1 MPGWNFGRVC
11 PFKKTAGKLQEVWNA
26 QNTRTMAAIQ
36 IKEAVGNKLKT
47 PGVSCWTSY
56 YDACVMMLEMLEYP
70 DSREKLNVVLRRQNL
85 PTFCDTDQALLTQY
99 CKIMKP
105 VAGCL
110 NSLQGEEDRA
120 YLGILLPNL
129 QLMKDQV
136 EALKT
141 DNSIVEGQELI
152 RYLLEQTTKKERAF
166 KGRFQALFENEN
178 LLKATALHPHFKL
191 GIVGYLNMEKKEGIR
206 KAIVSEAV
214 KMVTLAEEM
223 GGGGDTQQDVK
234 DDPYM
239 YMRDDQCLLD
249 EDLKKTYDMWSK
261 FRCSLNIS
269 VTSDQFPLHNRAAW
283 VDLFS
288 KYNTPLL
295 SSAAASEER

>member
-1 MPGWNFGRVC
+1 VC

-26 QNTRTMAAIQ
+26 QNRRTVAANQ

-47 PGVSCWTSY
+47 PGAACWTSY
-56 YDACVMMLEMLEYP
+56 YDACVMMLEVLGDP
-70 DSREKLNVVLRRQNL
+70 DSREKLNIVMRGQNL

-105 VAGCL
+105 VARCL
-110 NSLQGEEDRA
+110 NSLQGEEDKA
-120 YLGILLPNL
+120 YMGILLPNL

-141 DNSIVEGQELI
+141 DSSIVEGQELI
-152 RYLLEQTTKKERAF
+152 SYLLEHPTKRDRAF

-206 KAIVSEAV
+206 QAIVSEAV
-214 KMVTLAEEM
+214 KMVTLAEEI
-223 GGGGDTQQDVK
+223 GAGDTQQDVK

-239 YMRDDQCLLD
+239 YMRDDQCPLD

-261 FRCSLNIS
+261 FRCSHNSSI
-269 VTSDQFPLHNRAAW
+269 TSDQFPLHNRAAW